1 MWQIVSFA
9 LVCFPPLRH
18 ICFPFC
24 FFFSAEQILETV
36 QNLFWS
42 NLMECLYWLCAFLTP
57 SCFLLSSFAMFFFL
71 LGGLWQYLLHYAQT
85 CRRENHKLF
94 FLTDVLI
101 SLIPFWLW
109 PGRKP
114 ENSKSVSSKLCA
126 GVEKSIRCLSMP
138 RIWMGERERKR
149 KRPPN
154 SRAIS
159 CYGSRRNQIQLLW
172 IAIFINNLC
181 YFISGLSHNV
191 FFWLMQWR
199 GLKAGA
205 WLNNEN
211 GLRGNEELRLSIRE
225 VWNNSCVSL
234 LSISQVWNNR
244 DAIDVTSARH
254 LK

>member
-1 MWQIVSFA
+1 MCLSH
-9 LVCFPPLRH
+9 PLL
-18 ICFPFC
+18 
-24 FFFSAEQILETV
+24 FSSL
-36 QNLFWS
+36 L
-42 NLMECLYWLCAFLTP
+42 LCYV
-57 SCFLLSSFAMFFFL
+57 FFFL

-191 FFWLMQWR
+191 FFWLMQWSWAEGWCMVKQWEWPQR
-199 GLKAGA
+199 KWRAP
-205 WLNNEN
+205 
-211 GLRGNEELRLSIRE
+211 
-225 VWNNSCVSL
+225 SL
-234 LSISQVWNNR
+234 
-244 DAIDVTSARH
+244 H
-254 LK
+254 